1 MLMFDFRSLKGL
13 GSLGGV
19 SSCVGEQSFH
29 YCSSCFCCSCCIY
42 SKEHVLNASPDLRI
56 RPFLQVGHDCIE
68 FLLVMPLQRAEDLG
82 GAPVW
87 VFNYGISH
95 NDEVDT
101 SSILPFLQE
110 HWPPWPKRKSKD
122 FFLELE
128 KNFFVWAAYVQG
140 CSDPSLLYEEILDG
154 LEFAKGALDSAW
166 GSVQVAMG
174 HLEPFLRLGM
184 KTVERRITVISI
196 DGMKRNTFQ
205 SLGSTKT
212 VLTSRNMMDENSFK
226 EPNKVS
232 KPANKVL
239 LASFILILDFR
250 NCTCKTVKGATVKGH
265 LEPFDLRYV
274 AVGNEDCGKKNYRED
289 AKRPLY
295 MVAVLPA
302 VYGYSVD
309 VESLGCML
317 ACSAYVGRLFV
328 KANGKP
334 TTLLTKLKELAGI
347 YS

>member
-184 KTVERRITVISI
+184 KTVERRITVGFVSEYAVTGN
-196 DGMKRNTFQ
+196 DAGT
-205 SLGSTKT
+205 GS
-212 VLTSRNMMDENSFK
+212 
-226 EPNKVS
+226 
-232 KPANKVL
+232 L
-239 LASFILILDFR
+239 LA
-250 NCTCKTVKGATVKGH
+250 A
-265 LEPFDLRYV
+265 
-274 AVGNEDCGKKNYRED
+274 
-289 AKRPLY
+289 
-295 MVAVLPA
+295 
-302 VYGYSVD
+302 
-309 VESLGCML
+309 L
-317 ACSAYVGRLFV
+317 AEAGGTQMRLFFNSYQLYGTPSFWMQRFFPV
-328 KANGKP
+328 QAN
-334 TTLLTKLKELAGI
+334 
-347 YS
+347 YSSSSLITSAIAWKILRITRIT